1 MKKGLIKK
9 VVASALLGIMTMGFV
24 GCGASNNKSATGT
37 KDLLETIQENGKV
50 VVGMSADYAPYE
62 FHYIETIQENG
73 KVVVGMSADYAPYEF
88 HYIDENGK
96 DVIGGFDVDI
106 ANEIANAIGVE
117 LVIQEMDFDALVAA
131 LPAGKIDLVVSGMN
145 PTEERAKVVD
155 FSEIYYNSQHGI
167 LVRSED
173 VDKYKTFAD
182 LEDLVVSG
190 MNPTEE
196 RAKVVDFSEIY
207 YNSQHGILVR
217 SEDVDKYKTFADLEG
232 AKVGAQLGSTQEQ
245 IARSEVPNA
254 DLQLLN
260 NVNNLILE
268 LKAGK
273 VDAVIMEKPVAEMAV
288 KSNPELAVGTPIYE
302 DKTGGNAVGMAKNN
316 PELLAK
322 INEVIKELNETGKMD
337 EYIVKAN
344 ELAGSVNIVE

>member
-9 VVASALLGIMTMGFV
+9 VVASTLLGIMTMGFV
-24 GCGASNNKSATGT
+24 GCGASNNKSATET
-37 KDLLETIQENGKV
+37 KDLLETIQEK
-50 VVGMSADYAPYE
+50 
-62 FHYIETIQENG
+62 G

-106 ANEIANAIGVE
+106 ANEIANSLGVE

-131 LPAGKIDLVVSGMN
+131 LPAGKIDLVISGMN
-145 PTEERAKVVD
+145 PTEKRAKVVD

-173 VDKYKTFAD
+173 
-182 LEDLVVSG
+182 
-190 MNPTEE
+190 M
-196 RAKVVDFSEIY
+196 
-207 YNSQHGILVR
+207 
-217 SEDVDKYKTFADLEG
+217 DKYKTFADLEG
-232 AKVGAQLGSTQEQ
+232 VKVGTQLGSTQEQ
-245 IARSEVPNA
+245 ISRNEIPNA

-273 VDAVIMEKPVAEMAV
+273 IDAIVMEKPVAEMAV
-288 KSNPELAVGTPIYE
+288 KSNPELAVGNPIYE
-302 DKTGGNAVGMAKNN
+302 EESGGNAVGITKGN
-316 PELLAK
+316 EDLLAK
-322 INEVIKELNETGKMD
+322 INEVIKKLNESGKMD

>member
-9 VVASALLGIMTMGFV
+9 VVASTLLGIMTMGFV
-24 GCGASNNKSATGT
+24 GCGASNNKSATET
-37 KDLLETIQENGKV
+37 KDLLETIQEK
-50 VVGMSADYAPYE
+50 
-62 FHYIETIQENG
+62 G

-106 ANEIANAIGVE
+106 ANEIANSLGVE

-131 LPAGKIDLVVSGMN
+131 LPAGKIDLVISGMN
-145 PTEERAKVVD
+145 PTEK
-155 FSEIYYNSQHGI
+155 
-167 LVRSED
+167 
-173 VDKYKTFAD
+173 
-182 LEDLVVSG
+182 
-190 MNPTEE
+190 

-232 AKVGAQLGSTQEQ
+232 VKVGTQLGSTQEQ
-245 IARSEVPNA
+245 ISRNEIPNA

-273 VDAVIMEKPVAEMAV
+273 VDAIVMEKPVAEMAV
-288 KSNPELAVGTPIYE
+288 KSNPELAVGNPIYE
-302 DKTGGNAVGMAKNN
+302 EESGGNAVGIAKGNE
-316 PELLAK
+316 ELLAK
-322 INEVIKELNETGKMD
+322 INEVIKNLNESGKMD

>member
-9 VVASALLGIMTMGFV
+9 VVASALLGIITMGFV
-24 GCGASNNKSATGT
+24 GCGASNKSEKES
-37 KDLLETIQENGKV
+37 KDLLATIQEKGKV

-62 FHYIETIQENG
+62 FHYINENG
-73 KVVVGMSADYAPYEF
+73 Q
-88 HYIDENGK
+88 

-106 ANEIANAIGVE
+106 ANEIANSLGVE

-131 LPAGKIDLVVSGMN
+131 LPAGKI
-145 PTEERAKVVD
+145 
-155 FSEIYYNSQHGI
+155 
-167 LVRSED
+167 
-173 VDKYKTFAD
+173 
-182 LEDLVVSG
+182 DLVVSG

>member
-9 VVASALLGIMTMGFV
+9 VVASTLLGIMTMGFI
-24 GCGASNNKSATGT
+24 GCGASNNKSATET
-37 KDLLETIQENGKV
+37 KDLLETIQEK
-50 VVGMSADYAPYE
+50 
-62 FHYIETIQENG
+62 G

-106 ANEIANAIGVE
+106 ANEIANSLGVE

-131 LPAGKIDLVVSGMN
+131 LPAGKIDLVISGMN
-145 PTEERAKVVD
+145 PTEK
-155 FSEIYYNSQHGI
+155 
-167 LVRSED
+167 
-173 VDKYKTFAD
+173 
-182 LEDLVVSG
+182 
-190 MNPTEE
+190 

-232 AKVGAQLGSTQEQ
+232 VKVGTQLGSTQEQ
-245 IARSEVPNA
+245 ISRNEIPNA

-273 VDAVIMEKPVAEMAV
+273 IDAIVMEKPVAEMAV
-288 KSNPELAVGTPIYE
+288 KSNPELAVGNPIYE
-302 DKTGGNAVGMAKNN
+302 EESGGNAVGIAKGNE
-316 PELLAK
+316 ELLAK
-322 INEVIKELNETGKMD
+322 INEVIKKLNESGKMD

>member
-24 GCGASNNKSATGT
+24 GCGASNKSEKES
-37 KDLLETIQENGKV
+37 KDLLATIQEK
-50 VVGMSADYAPYE
+50 
-62 FHYIETIQENG
+62 G

-88 HYIDENGK
+88 HYIDENGQ

-106 ANEIANAIGVE
+106 ANEIANSLGVE

-131 LPAGKIDLVVSGMN
+131 LPAGKI
-145 PTEERAKVVD
+145 
-155 FSEIYYNSQHGI
+155 
-167 LVRSED
+167 
-173 VDKYKTFAD
+173 
-182 LEDLVVSG
+182 DLVVSG

>member
-9 VVASALLGIMTMGFV
+9 VVACALLGIMTMGFV
-24 GCGASNNKSATGT
+24 GCGVADNKTTDGNKGEG
-37 KDLLETIQENGKV
+37 KDLLNTIQGK
-50 VVGMSADYAPYE
+50 
-62 FHYIETIQENG
+62 G

-106 ANEIANAIGVE
+106 ANEIADALGVD

-131 LPAGKIDLVVSGMN
+131 LPAGKVDLVISGMN

-155 FSEIYYNSQHGI
+155 FSEIYYNSKHGI

-173 VDKYKTFAD
+173 ADKFKTF
-182 LEDLVVSG
+182 
-190 MNPTEE
+190 
-196 RAKVVDFSEIY
+196 K
-207 YNSQHGILVR
+207 
-217 SEDVDKYKTFADLEG
+217 DLEG
-232 AKVGAQLGSTQEQ
+232 VKVGVQLGSTQEQ
-245 IARSEVPNA
+245 IAKAEIPNV
-254 DLQLLN
+254 DLQQLA

-273 VDAVIMEKPVAEMAV
+273 VDAIVMEKPVAEMAV
-288 KSNPELAVGTPIYE
+288 KSNPELAVGEPTYE
-302 DKTGGNAVGMAKNN
+302 EKTGGNAVGVAKNN
-316 PELLAK
+316 EQLLAK
-322 INEVIKELNETGKMD
+322 VNEVIKELNETGKMD

-344 ELAGSVNIVE
+344 ELAGSVKIVGEDE